1 VEWNVD
7 IKETYPVK
15 IRVRSYDRVG
25 MLADIAANISKNGAN
40 IVSANTE
47 TRGDKIVDSFFT
59 IAVENTEHLKRILSA
74 IRKVSHIQEVK
85 RIDG

>member
-1 VEWNVD
+1 MD

-25 MLADIAANISKNGAN
+25 MLADITSNISKNGAN

-47 TRGDKIVDSFFT
+47 IRESKIVDSLFY
-59 IAVENTEHLKRILSA
+59 HSR
-74 IRKVSHIQEVK
+74 
-85 RIDG
+85 